1 MPAALREAGLG
12 ARMLLQV
19 HDELVFEVPD
29 AEVDST
35 CRVVR
40 QVMEGAAEPVLKLSV
55 PLVVD
60 AKAGL
65 NWDEAH

>member
-1 MPAALREAGLG
+1 
-12 ARMLLQV
+12 LQV

-29 AEVDST
+29 DEVDAAKAVI
-35 CRVVR
+35 RR
-40 QVMEGAAEPVLKLSV
+40 VMESAAEPVLKLSV

-60 AKAGL
+60 AKAGA